1 MTLCLSRSWIS
12 SQIVWVA
19 VVVTAAR
26 DTRTGTKGS
35 GGGESQIMTLGG
47 TTATAVVSKY
57 LQTTI
62 N

>member
-1 MTLCLSRSWIS
+1 M
-12 SQIVWVA
+12 WVA